1 MQTEI
6 TIKVKRTISDLL
18 YSHGYLVTRKSENL
32 LLVNLK
38 EYETPLILVEAEDEL
53 YFQLDIIEL
62 THLINDINLYKLLLK
77 LNMEL
82 TPLAL
87 AIDDSRPEGEI
98 LVLVESLAIDNI
110 YENEVISVI
119 ENIESSI
126 LNIASLLRNYLN
138 KQ

>member
-1 MQTEI
+1 MQTEV

-18 YSHGYLVTRKSENL
+18 YSYGYLVTRKSENL

-38 EYETPLILVEAEDEL
+38 EYETPLILVEAEGEL

-62 THLINDINLYKLLLK
+62 AHLINDINLYKLLLK

-87 AIDDSRPEGEI
+87 GIDDSRPEGEI

-110 YENEVISVI
+110 YENEVISII